1 MSMYCGP
8 QERIEPHQ
16 ISIDVLSNIRQP
28 IWRIALK
35 ILGPFILLAMIA
47 LAVFTL
53 DNWNVL
59 MTPTELSF
67 VAFRVE
73 APMGLILLGTI
84 VGFVALFSMYVL
96 ILRTTMLMDARRYER
111 ELHAQQK
118 LAEQA
123 EASRLSELRGQLEQS
138 FAELRDTADTT
149 RKELGTRMDN
159 MEQTLRNVIEESGR
173 SLSAYIGEVEDKLDR
188 GSPPAAAEK

>member
-1 MSMYCGP
+1 M
-8 QERIEPHQ
+8 
-16 ISIDVLSNIRQP
+16 
-28 IWRIALK
+28 K

-53 DNWNVL
+53 ANWSVL

-67 VAFRVE
+67 VAFRLE

-84 VGFVALFSMYVL
+84 VGFVAFFSMYVL

-111 ELHAQQK
+111 ELSVQQK

-123 EASRLSELRGQLEQS
+123 EASRLSELRNQLEQS
-138 FAELRDTADTT
+138 FAELHDKTDTT
-149 RKELGTRMDN
+149 RKELSTRLDD
-159 MEQTLRNVIEESGR
+159 MEQALRNVVEESGR

-188 GSPPAAAEK
+188 GLSLPVIEK

>member
-1 MSMYCGP
+1 M
-8 QERIEPHQ
+8 
-16 ISIDVLSNIRQP
+16 
-28 IWRIALK
+28 K
-35 ILGPFILLAMIA
+35 ILGPIIFLAMIA

-53 DNWNVL
+53 ANWSVL

-67 VAFRVE
+67 VAFRLE

-123 EASRLSELRGQLEQS
+123 EASRLSELRNQLEQS

-149 RKELGTRMDN
+149 RKELGTRLDD
-159 MEQTLRNVIEESGR
+159 MEQTLRNVVEESGR

-188 GSPPAAAEK
+188 GSSPPAIEN

>member
-1 MSMYCGP
+1 M
-8 QERIEPHQ
+8 
-16 ISIDVLSNIRQP
+16 
-28 IWRIALK
+28 K
-35 ILGPFILLAMIA
+35 ILGPIIFLAMIA

-53 DNWNVL
+53 ANWSVL

-67 VAFRVE
+67 VAFRLE

-111 ELHAQQK
+111 ELSAQQK

-123 EASRLSELRGQLEQS
+123 EASRLSELRNQLEQS
-138 FAELRDTADTT
+138 FAELRDTTDTT
-149 RKELGTRMDN
+149 RKELGTRLDD
-159 MEQTLRNVIEESGR
+159 MEQTLRNVVEESGR

-188 GSPPAAAEK
+188 GSSLPAIEK

>member
-1 MSMYCGP
+1 M
-8 QERIEPHQ
+8 
-16 ISIDVLSNIRQP
+16 
-28 IWRIALK
+28 K

-53 DNWNVL
+53 ANWSVL
-59 MTPTELSF
+59 MAPTELSF
-67 VAFRVE
+67 VAFRLQ

-84 VGFVALFSMYVL
+84 VGFVALFSIYVL

-111 ELHAQQK
+111 ELSAQQK

-123 EASRLSELRGQLEQS
+123 EASRLSELRNQLEQS
-138 FAELRDTADTT
+138 FAELRDTTDTT
-149 RKELGTRMDN
+149 RKELGTRLDD
-159 MEQTLRNVIEESGR
+159 MEQALRNVVEESGR

-188 GSPPAAAEK
+188 GSSPPAIGK

>member
-1 MSMYCGP
+1 M
-8 QERIEPHQ
+8 
-16 ISIDVLSNIRQP
+16 
-28 IWRIALK
+28 K

-53 DNWNVL
+53 ANWSVL

-111 ELHAQQK
+111 ELSAQQK

-123 EASRLSELRGQLEQS
+123 EASRLSELRNQLEQS
-138 FAELRDTADTT
+138 FAELRDTTDTT
-149 RKELGTRMDN
+149 RKELGTRLDDL
-159 MEQTLRNVIEESGR
+159 EQALRTVVEESGR

-188 GSPPAAAEK
+188 GSAHLTIEK